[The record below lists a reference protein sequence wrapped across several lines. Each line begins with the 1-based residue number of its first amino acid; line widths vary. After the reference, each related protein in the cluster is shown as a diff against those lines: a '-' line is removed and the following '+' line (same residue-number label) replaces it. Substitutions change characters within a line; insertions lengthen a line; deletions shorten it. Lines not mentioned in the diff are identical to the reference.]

1 MSNHVTYVI
10 GEAGACGD
18 ADLTKMLAQI
28 DACAKSGVD
37 AVKFQWTS
45 DATAM
50 GNRRGRAT
58 ADGYDLI
65 YRRYVMWDDDWHQH
79 LHDRCVDL
87 GVDYLCTVYLP
98 KDVRVVA
105 PYVSHFKVSSF
116 EAKDTDLHYA
126 VLDQCRD
133 GKRMMMSLGMC
144 SDLEIDMLR
153 CSLADVECI
162 DYLHCISA
170 YPTPFSAMN
179 LSSIHRNRLDG
190 YSDHTFPQLTIT
202 GALAVAAGARIIE
215 AHMRLDTTD
224 PLNPDAPHAMT
235 PAQLTDYVQRIR
247 MAEDAMYERNDSA
260 QDSMRPY
267 RVGGTDGHAA

>member
-1 MSNHVTYVI
+1 MSSHVTYVI

-28 DACAKSGVD
+28 DACAKAGVN

-65 YRRYVMWDDDWHQH
+65 YRRYLMWDDDWHQH
-79 LHDRCVDL
+79 LYDRCVDV

-98 KDVRVVA
+98 KDVRVVSS
-105 PYVSHFKVSSF
+105 YVAHFKVSSF
-116 EAKDTDLHYA
+116 EAKDTDLHHA

-133 GKRMMMSLGMC
+133 GKRMMLSLGMC

-153 CSLADVECI
+153 FSLADVQCI

-170 YPTPFSAMN
+170 YPTPFPSMN
-179 LSSIHRNRLDG
+179 LSRIHRNRLDG
-190 YSDHTFPQLTIT
+190 YSDHTSPQLTMT

-215 AHMRLDTTD
+215 AHMKLDTTD
-224 PLNPDAPHAMT
+224 DWNPDAPHAMT
-235 PAQLTDYVQRIR
+235 PLQLTDYVSQIR
-247 MAEDAMYERNDSA
+247 MTEDAMSSDDDSA
-260 QDSMRPY
+260 EELMRPY
-267 RVGGTDGHAA
+267 RVEG